1 MTTDAAR
8 TPAASSSTWSE
19 AERIAALNSYAMI
32 GTPAEPDFDD
42 LVQLAADAFAVPIAV
57 INLIAGDRQWFKAQV
72 GLGVQDMPLDLSICI
87 HALSQDDVLVI
98 PDTTLDDRVAANP
111 LVMADNGLRFYA
123 GALLRT
129 PKGIPIGTLCVLDR
143 QPRPDGITPQQR
155 HLLTVLARQAM
166 TQMELRRIIAL
177 TDRRADDLRSVEERY
192 RLAGRATNDAI
203 WDWDLQTDQVQW
215 NEAIER
221 TYGFDLATVEP
232 TGAWWIAHI
241 HPDDRDRISAGIHDA
256 TDSNAIHWS
265 DEYRFAR
272 ADGGYAPVLDRG
284 FIIRDASGRAT
295 RMVGAMLDLTER
307 RDREVA
313 LQTSNERFEAAVA
326 AIDGYL
332 WTNSAEGK
340 MHGPQPG
347 WAKLTG
353 QSQEAY
359 QGYGW
364 ADAVH
369 PQDAQPSIDAWDE
382 AVAAR
387 KMFIFE
393 HRVLCADGQWRRF
406 SIRAV
411 PMFDADGTLRE
422 WVGIHTDVT
431 LQREQEESLAANEMR
446 LRFLDDLSREITLA
460 QDADAV
466 MAITTRMV
474 ATHLGVSNCA
484 YADMDED
491 GDGFTIRGD
500 WAAAGSPS
508 IVGHYRLR
516 DFGAMALER
525 LQAGLPLI
533 INDNVRDLPAH
544 EARTF
549 QDIGIAATICLPLIK
564 GGRLTALMAIHD
576 CVPHD
581 WTPSELRLIASV
593 AERSWAHIERV
604 RTTVALAELNASLE
618 ERVEER
624 SQQLL
629 AAEEALRQAQKM
641 EAVGQLTG
649 GIAHDFNN
657 MLTGVI
663 GSLDLL
669 QRHLAAGRSDRVAR
683 YIDTAMTSAQRAA
696 SLTQRLLAFSRR
708 QTLDVTAVAVG
719 DLVTGMEE
727 MLRRTMDENIRL
739 EVDVAGASWHA
750 KTDHNQLESALLNL
764 AINARDAM
772 PHGGTL
778 TIAARNAPL
787 SDVTM
792 SEADDMEGGDFV
804 EISVSDTGMG
814 MSKDVLA
821 KAFDPFFTTKPIG
834 AGTGLGL
841 SMVYGFARQ
850 SGGHVR
856 ICSAPEQGTTIR
868 LLLPRHVGEIEDK
881 ADQAVEVRVAEPG
894 ECVLLVEDDPSVR
907 LLVCDVLDDLGYA
920 VWQAPDAQT
929 AITLAQA
936 MPRMDLLISDVG
948 LPGMNGRQLA
958 DILRADRPDLRILFI
973 TGYAE
978 RATVRSEFLGQ
989 GMEMIAKPF
998 AIDVLSAKIRDMI
1011 EAPTPAA

>member
-8 TPAASSSTWSE
+8 TPAASFSTWSE

-42 LVQLAADAFAVPIAV
+42 LVQLAADAFAAPIAV

-72 GLGVQDMPLDLSICI
+72 GLGVQDMPLDLSICT
-87 HALSQDDVLVI
+87 HALSQDDVLAI

-111 LVMADNGLRFYA
+111 LVTAHNGLRFYA

-313 LQTSNERFEAAVA
+313 LQTSNERFEAAVE

-422 WVGIHTDVT
+422 WVGIHTKCGCGSWMISAGKSPSPMT
-431 LQREQEESLAANEMR
+431 RTRSWPSPPGWSRHIWAYRIAPMPTWMR
-446 LRFLDDLSREITLA
+446 MGMVSPSAVIGQPPTPRRLS
-460 QDADAV
+460 
-466 MAITTRMV
+466 AITDCGISARW
-474 ATHLGVSNCA
+474 HWS
-484 YADMDED
+484 
-491 GDGFTIRGD
+491 GFTPDCRSSSMTMR
-500 WAAAGSPS
+500 ATCPRMRP
-508 IVGHYRLR
+508 GHSKIS
-516 DFGAMALER
+516 
-525 LQAGLPLI
+525 GLP
-533 INDNVRDLPAH
+533 R
-544 EARTF
+544 
-549 QDIGIAATICLPLIK
+549 
-564 GGRLTALMAIHD
+564 
-576 CVPHD
+576 
-581 WTPSELRLIASV
+581 
-593 AERSWAHIERV
+593 RSACR
-604 RTTVALAELNASLE
+604 
-618 ERVEER
+618 
-624 SQQLL
+624 
-629 AAEEALRQAQKM
+629 
-641 EAVGQLTG
+641 
-649 GIAHDFNN
+649 
-657 MLTGVI
+657 
-663 GSLDLL
+663 
-669 QRHLAAGRSDRVAR
+669 
-683 YIDTAMTSAQRAA
+683 
-696 SLTQRLLAFSRR
+696 
-708 QTLDVTAVAVG
+708 
-719 DLVTGMEE
+719 
-727 MLRRTMDENIRL
+727 
-739 EVDVAGASWHA
+739 
-750 KTDHNQLESALLNL
+750 
-764 AINARDAM
+764 
-772 PHGGTL
+772 
-778 TIAARNAPL
+778 
-787 SDVTM
+787 
-792 SEADDMEGGDFV
+792 
-804 EISVSDTGMG
+804 
-814 MSKDVLA
+814 
-821 KAFDPFFTTKPIG
+821 
-834 AGTGLGL
+834 
-841 SMVYGFARQ
+841 
-850 SGGHVR
+850 
-856 ICSAPEQGTTIR
+856 
-868 LLLPRHVGEIEDK
+868 
-881 ADQAVEVRVAEPG
+881 
-894 ECVLLVEDDPSVR
+894 
-907 LLVCDVLDDLGYA
+907 
-920 VWQAPDAQT
+920 
-929 AITLAQA
+929 
-936 MPRMDLLISDVG
+936 
-948 LPGMNGRQLA
+948 
-958 DILRADRPDLRILFI
+958 
-973 TGYAE
+973 
-978 RATVRSEFLGQ
+978 
-989 GMEMIAKPF
+989 
-998 AIDVLSAKIRDMI
+998 
-1011 EAPTPAA
+1011 